1 MAKTVI
7 SPRQIFLFRQRY
19 SYLFWIFIILFII
32 LFIQISYLQIIAGKK
47 YEQLAL
53 NNKEQYIPIPT
64 YRGEIYDRNYIP
76 TSETNTPLVTNEE
89 FMGIYLLPTHLK
101 LNKIKSILKNLS
113 LIIDFDYDKKI
124 SEFTNRANYF
134 EPFLIKN
141 NITIDNIA
149 KIGVRIQEFPGV
161 YWEPIYYR
169 KYQYNDFASH
179 ILGFVGKINKEELQ
193 SHIDNP
199 EYHLNSIIG
208 KMGVEKYYDKELRG
222 EEGKLLRIVDA
233 RNRIRA
239 SHIVKKPVPGYNM
252 VLTIDKRIQDILE
265 KVMQEERGSA
275 IVIKPDTGEILGM
288 VSKPSFNPNIF
299 IKDPDIKQIL
309 LLANNPEKPF
319 LNRIIQAKYPPGSVF
334 KIITATA
341 GLEEEVIDTHT
352 TFLCR
357 GYYRFENDDRI
368 FHCTGIHGY
377 MNIFTGIEFSCNVFF
392 FNTSYNLGSRKISKY
407 AYWYGYGNKTG
418 IDIPGESSGFIP
430 TQKWKKKIF
439 GENWFD
445 GDTINYGIGQGFVL
459 TTVIQVADVMCG
471 VANSGLIYQ
480 PHLLN
485 SFYSAKTGEL
495 IYKKQRKLL
504 YNIPVREKNINI
516 IKKGLHLVTIGGTA
530 RLAGRFA
537 KISFAGKTSTA
548 QNTFGEPHAWFSCF
562 APYDKED
569 NRVVVTVF
577 IENGGGG
584 GEVAA
589 PIAISILNAIF
600 HNDDPVKEKR
610 KIQSFVEK
618 EQYKR
623 YLHRI
628 KEKGLL
634 DENSE
639 KTDIQF

>member
-589 PIAISILNAIF
+589 PIAVSILNAIF

-623 YLHRI
+623 YLHRM

-634 DENSE
+634 DENIE